1 MSINV
6 PEAIE
11 QLISEGHSEDE
22 AVEMVTLVIQRMN
35 AQKQAA
41 LAYSPMKQGV
51 NDKSMAEY
59 WKALREQALKDVY
72 IPPHMNPPSEQP
84 SAYEAFKQ
92 NMRARNSHSESTLRN
107 SQSAIEWFKNQ
118 RKGG

>member
-11 QLISEGHSEDE
+11 QLINEGHTEDE
-22 AVEMVTLVIQRMN
+22 AVEMVTLAIQRMN

-92 NMRARNSHSESTLRN
+92 NMKVRDPNSQSTLRN
-107 SQSAIEWFKNQ
+107 SVSAIAWFKKQ
-118 RKGG
+118 REEE